1 MRKTSLFLFFFLA
14 FSYAYSQS
22 VTLYQDCNYRG
33 GSRTLSPGR
42 YSLDRIGFGGGTLSS
57 FRVPRGLKLVLY
69 DGNEPGTG
77 SKMRYESD
85 MACLSRDWNDRAR
98 SILIEYDNSG
108 GGNSNA
114 GNNYPVYPSYGGSNG
129 AQVILYE
136 DCSLMGNNGSLSPG
150 SYDTRDMRIR
160 NDAISSIRIPRG
172 YSVTVFRDGGFRGES
187 QTYYSNVY
195 CLDGRWTDQISSV
208 IVRGP
213 GDNSG
218 GSNNYPS
225 GGSSSGDRVQ
235 VFEDCDYRGNRGEF
249 RPGSYKTGY
258 LIVKNDRISSMRI
271 PRGFRVIAFENDD
284 FKGNRRTFTGDQYC
298 LDGAWNDK
306 ISSMVVEGPG
316 GGSNNYNDDYNSSN
330 NNYNNYNNYN
340 GITVYMDSWYRGDH
354 VVFNN
359 GYHDLRN
366 GNLQANISSM
376 SIQPGYRVTVYDD
389 FNFRGRSQT
398 FTGSVPNLSGLGWND
413 RIRSIIVSRN

>member
-1 MRKTSLFLFFFLA
+1 MRKTCLLLVSMLFL
-14 FSYAYSQS
+14 SYAYSQS
-22 VTLYQDCNYRG
+22 VTLYEDCNYRG

-42 YSLDRIGFGGGTLSS
+42 YSLDRVGFGGGRLSS

-98 SILIEYDNSG
+98 SILIEYENSG
-108 GGNSNA
+108 GGNNNS
-114 GNNYPVYPSYGGSNG
+114 GNYPVYPSYGGSGG
-129 AQVILYE
+129 ARVILYE
-136 DCSLMGNNGSLSPG
+136 DCSLMGNSAGLGPG

-160 NDAISSIRIPRG
+160 NDAISSIRIPSG
-172 YSVTVFRDGGFRGES
+172 YSVTVFKDGGFRGQS

-195 CLDGRWTDQISSV
+195 CMDGRWTDQVSS
-208 IVRGP
+208 IIIRGP
-213 GDNSG
+213 GENSSN
-218 GSNNYPS
+218 SNNYYPS
-225 GGSSSGDRVQ
+225 GGSSSGDRVE
-235 VFEDCDYRGNRGEF
+235 VFEECNFRGSRGEF
-249 RPGSYKTGY
+249 KPGSYKTGY
-258 LIVKNDRISSMRI
+258 LIVRNDRISSMRI

-298 LDGAWNDK
+298 LDGQWNDK
-306 ISSMVVEGPG
+306 ISSIVVEGPG
-316 GGSNNYNDDYNSSN
+316 GSNNYNNNADYFQQNQSN
-330 NNYNNYNNYN
+330 NNYS
-340 GITVYMDSWYRGDH
+340 GVAVYWDSWYRGDH
-354 VVFNN
+354 VIFNP

-366 GNLQANISSM
+366 GNIAGNISSM

-398 FTGSVPNLSGLGWND
+398 FTSSVANLSTFGWND
-413 RIRSIIVSRN
+413 RIRSVIVSRD